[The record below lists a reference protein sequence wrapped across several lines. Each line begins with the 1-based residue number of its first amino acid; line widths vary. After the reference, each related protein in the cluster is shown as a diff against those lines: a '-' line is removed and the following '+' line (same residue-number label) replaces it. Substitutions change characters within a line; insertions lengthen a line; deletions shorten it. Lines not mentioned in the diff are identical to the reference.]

1 MLRSILIYLS
11 KADWARQLVTRWSFA
26 RKVASRF
33 IAGELLDDA
42 IKVIKTLNAN
52 QINATLDHLGEHTT
66 NPEKAVQAT
75 NDIITILERIDREGV
90 RSGVSIK
97 LTQIGLAV
105 DESLC
110 ASNLEKIL
118 DKAAELSIFVRIDM
132 EDSKWVDTSLDL
144 FKKSMGKYS
153 NATIGIVIQAYL
165 YRSDEDVSDLLKLG
179 AKVRLCKGA
188 YKEPESI
195 AFPRKSDVD
204 ANFDHLVNKLLE
216 GSLANGTPILSDDGR
231 IPPIPAIG
239 SHDESRVNYAKIV
252 QEELGLPKQAI
263 EFQMLH
269 GIRRDLQET
278 LAQEGYPVR
287 VYVPYGSEW
296 YPYFVRRLA
305 ERPANLWFFIS
316 NFFR

>member
-1 MLRSILIYLS
+1 MLRTILIYLS
-11 KADWARQLVTRWSFA
+11 KADWARKLVTSWSFA

-33 IAGELLDDA
+33 IAGEMLDDA
-42 IKVIKTLNAN
+42 IRVIKTLNSN
-52 QINATLDHLGEHTT
+52 RINATLDHLGEHTT

-75 NDIITILERIDREGV
+75 NDIITILERIDQEGV

-110 ASNLEKIL
+110 ARNLERIL
-118 DKAAELSIFVRIDM
+118 NKAAELSIFVRIDM

-144 FKKSMGKYS
+144 FKQSMSKCS
-153 NATIGIVIQAYL
+153 SENVGIVIQAYL
-165 YRSDEDVSDLLKLG
+165 YRSEEDVSELLKLG
-179 AKVRLCKGA
+179 ARIRMCKGA
-188 YKEPESI
+188 YKEPENI
-195 AFPRKSDVD
+195 AFPHKSDVD
-204 ANFDHLVNKLLE
+204 ANFDLLVHKLLE
-216 GSLANGTPILSDDGR
+216 GSLANGIPLLSENGK
-231 IPPIPAIG
+231 IPPIPAIA
-239 SHDESRVNYAKIV
+239 SHDEARVNYAKKIQ
-252 QEELGLPKQAI
+252 QEMDLPKQAI

-278 LAQEGYPVR
+278 LAKDGYPVR

-296 YPYFVRRLA
+296 YPYFTRRLA

-316 NFFR
+316 NLFR